1 MIARL
6 RRRSPPADLVHDYLF
21 TADVVRLAFVL
32 GVITSVLLYERRHV
46 TTGSIVVPG
55 YIAVFLLQPIVL
67 ATTALVAGIAY
78 WFVNRLLT
86 RWVLLYGRVKF
97 TALVLVSMVLQIL
110 LLKTTPET
118 AWLWESSAPLVVA
131 AGYVVPALIAHDMGR
146 QGIKKTLAAVA
157 ASGAIVAIPLAA
169 LVLAMP
175 SLTADAQLVG
185 FDVLAFP
192 PAWVPVAVLVSA
204 VTSWALMH
212 NFSLRAGGFIGA
224 AYLAMLMADLRS
236 VAFLLVI
243 GIATWAFVVS
253 VLEPRL
259 ILFGRR
265 KFAAMMLMSAIMA
278 WGGTRLFGGM
288 LGFEFAA
295 YQSVAGVTLTPLFV
309 PGLIAN
315 DIHRSSP
322 IRVVAGVTLGATFT
336 AATTWTVAGVF
347 GVAPAFDLT
356 LPAVVGL
363 AALSG
368 AAVFGPQ
375 IMNLGARV
383 MSRVRAWAGQPEA
396 SV

>member
-1 MIARL
+1 L
-6 RRRSPPADLVHDYLF
+6 
-21 TADVVRLAFVL
+21 
-32 GVITSVLLYERRHV
+32 
-46 TTGSIVVPG
+46 
-55 YIAVFLLQPIVL
+55 
-67 ATTALVAGIAY
+67 
-78 WFVNRLLT
+78 
-86 RWVLLYGRVKF
+86 
-97 TALVLVSMVLQIL
+97 
-110 LLKTTPET
+110 
-118 AWLWESSAPLVVA
+118 
-131 AGYVVPALIAHDMGR
+131 
-146 QGIKKTLAAVA
+146 
-157 ASGAIVAIPLAA
+157 
-169 LVLAMP
+169 
-175 SLTADAQLVG
+175 
-185 FDVLAFP
+185 
-192 PAWVPVAVLVSA
+192 
-204 VTSWALMH
+204 
-212 NFSLRAGGFIGA
+212 
-224 AYLAMLMADLRS
+224 
-236 VAFLLVI
+236 
-243 GIATWAFVVS
+243 VS

>member
-1 MIARL
+1 M
-6 RRRSPPADLVHDYLF
+6 HDYLF
-21 TADVVRLAFVL
+21 TADVVRLAFVF

-78 WFVNRLLT
+78 WFVNRFVT

-97 TALVLVSMVLQIL
+97 TVLVLVSMVMQIL

-146 QGIKKTLAAVA
+146 QGIKKTFAAVA
-157 ASGAIVAIPLAA
+157 ASGAIVAIPLVV
-169 LVLAMP
+169 LVRLIP

-212 NFSLRAGGFIGA
+212 NFSLRTGGFIGS

-236 VAFLLVI
+236 VVFLVVI
-243 GIATWAFVVS
+243 GIVTWAFVVS
-253 VLEPRL
+253 VLQPRL

-265 KFAAMMLMSAIMA
+265 KFAAMMLTSALMA
-278 WGGTRLFGGM
+278 WGGTWLFGGV

-315 DIHRSSP
+315 DIERAGLG
-322 IRVVAGVTLGATFT
+322 RVVSGVVLGAAFT
-336 AATTWTVAGVF
+336 AGTTWTVAGMF
-347 GVAPAFDLT
+347 GVAPAFDLST
-356 LPAVVGL
+356 PAVLTLTVMTG
-363 AALSG
+363 S
-368 AAVFGPQ
+368 AVFGPQ
-375 IMNLGARV
+375 IMNMV
-383 MSRVRAWAGQPEA
+383 SRVRTELAPPDQPG
-396 SV
+396 VTI

>member
-1 MIARL
+1 M
-6 RRRSPPADLVHDYLF
+6 HDYLF
-21 TADVVRLAFVL
+21 TADVVRLAFVF

-78 WFVNRLLT
+78 WFVNRFVT

-97 TALVLVSMVLQIL
+97 TVLVLVSMVMQIL

-146 QGIKKTLAAVA
+146 QGIKKTFAAVA
-157 ASGAIVAIPLAA
+157 ASGAIVAIPLVV
-169 LVLAMP
+169 LVRLIP

-212 NFSLRAGGFIGA
+212 NFSLRTGGFIGS

-236 VAFLLVI
+236 VVFLVVI
-243 GIATWAFVVS
+243 GIVTWAFVVS
-253 VLEPRL
+253 VLQPRL

-265 KFAAMMLMSAIMA
+265 KFAAMMLTSALMA
-278 WGGTRLFGGM
+278 WGGTWLFGGV

-315 DIHRSSP
+315 DIERAGLG
-322 IRVVAGVTLGATFT
+322 RVVSGVVLGAAFT
-336 AATTWTVAGVF
+336 AGTTWTVAGMF
-347 GVAPAFDLT
+347 GVAPAFDLGT
-356 LPAVVGL
+356 PAVLTLTVMTG
-363 AALSG
+363 S
-368 AAVFGPQ
+368 AVFGPQ
-375 IMNLGARV
+375 IMNMV
-383 MSRVRAWAGQPEA
+383 SRVRTELAPPDQPG
-396 SV
+396 VTI

>member
-1 MIARL
+1 M
-6 RRRSPPADLVHDYLF
+6 HDYLF
-21 TADVVRLAFVL
+21 AADVVRLAFVV

-67 ATTALVAGIAY
+67 AVTALVAGVAY

-97 TALVLVSMVLQIL
+97 TVLVLVSMVLQIA

-146 QGIKKTLAAVA
+146 QGIKKTLTAVA

-236 VAFLLVI
+236 VVFLLVI

-265 KFAAMMLMSAIMA
+265 KFAAMMLISALTA
-278 WGGTRLFGGM
+278 WGGTWLFGGV

-322 IRVVAGVTLGATFT
+322 VRVVAGVALGATFT
-336 AATTWTVAGVF
+336 ASVTWVVAGLF
-347 GVAPAFDLT
+347 GVAPAFGLG
-356 LPAVVGL
+356 LPAVTTL
-363 AALSG
+363 AALTG
-368 AAVFGPQ
+368 AAIYGPQ
-375 IMNLGARV
+375 LMNLGGHI
-383 MSRVRAWAGQPEA
+383 SLRVRRSRRQADPAI
-396 SV
+396 

>member
-1 MIARL
+1 M
-6 RRRSPPADLVHDYLF
+6 HDYLF
-21 TADVVRLAFVL
+21 SAELVRLAFVI

-78 WFVNRLLT
+78 WFVNRFLT
-86 RWVLLYGRVKF
+86 RWVLLYGRAKF
-97 TALVLVSMVLQIL
+97 TVLVLVSMVMQIL

-118 AWLWESSAPLVVA
+118 GWLWESSAPLVVA

-157 ASGAIVAIPLAA
+157 AAGAIVAIPLAA
-169 LVLAMP
+169 LVLLIP
-175 SLTADAQLVG
+175 TLTAKAQLVG

-192 PAWVPVAVLVSA
+192 PTWVPVAVLVSA

-212 NFSLRAGGFIGA
+212 NFSLRAGGFIGS
-224 AYLAMLMADLRS
+224 AYLAMLMADIRS
-236 VAFLLVI
+236 VVFLVVI

-265 KFAAMMLMSAIMA
+265 KFAAMMLVSSLLA
-278 WGGTRLFGGM
+278 WGGTWLAGSV
-288 LGFEFAA
+288 LDLQFAA
-295 YQSVAGVTLTPLFV
+295 YQTVAGVTLTPLFV

-315 DIHRSSP
+315 DIHRAGP
-322 IRVVAGVTLGATFT
+322 GRVIAGVVLGASFTAGVT
-336 AATTWTVAGVF
+336 WTIAGLF
-347 GVAPAFDLT
+347 GVPAAFDLG
-356 LPAVVGL
+356 LPAVITL
-363 AALSG
+363 SALTGG
-368 AAVFGPQ
+368 AIYGPQ
-375 IMNLGARV
+375 LMDMGARIRRRLARPE
-383 MSRVRAWAGQPEA
+383 STRVPI
-396 SV
+396 

>member
-1 MIARL
+1 M
-6 RRRSPPADLVHDYLF
+6 HDYLF
-21 TADVVRLAFVL
+21 AADLVRLAFIF
-32 GVITSVLLYERRHV
+32 GVITSVLLYERRHL

-78 WFVNRLLT
+78 WFVNRFIT

-97 TALVLVSMVLQIL
+97 TVLVLVSMVMQIA

-118 AWLWESSAPLVVA
+118 GWLWESSAPLVVA

-146 QGIKKTLAAVA
+146 QGVKKTLAAVA
-157 ASGAIVAIPLAA
+157 AAGAIVAIPLAA
-169 LVLAMP
+169 LVLLIP
-175 SLTADAQLVG
+175 TLTADAQLVG

-192 PAWVPVAVLVSA
+192 PTWVPVAVLVSA

-236 VAFLLVI
+236 VMFLVI
-243 GIATWAFVVS
+243 IGVATWAFVVS
-253 VLEPRL
+253 VLQPRL

-265 KFAAMMLMSAIMA
+265 KFAAMMLVSALMA
-278 WGGTRLFGGM
+278 WGGTWLLGGLFG
-288 LGFEFAA
+288 FPFAA

-315 DIHRSSP
+315 DIERAGVR
-322 IRVVAGVTLGATFT
+322 RVIAGVVLGASFTAGVTWA
-336 AATTWTVAGVF
+336 VSGVF
-347 GVAPAFDLT
+347 GVPAAFGLSQA
-356 LPAVVGL
+356 AVVTL
-363 AALSG
+363 AVLTGSLIY
-368 AAVFGPQ
+368 GPQ
-375 IMNLGARV
+375 IMNLATRIRQRLTSPKQTGV
-383 MSRVRAWAGQPEA
+383 PI
-396 SV
+396 